1 MKTDDI
7 AKGGQGYY
15 VQAAHEVF
23 HTWNLVSIDPS
34 GYTELNYGTQQQL
47 PSDPHPPGLPGC
59 APSPFSLNH
68 LSAEIPTS
76 KELEK
81 FHYFRAAKTNIMRLQ
96 KALIYLIIFVIFLLG
111 VYEIRSGNVGDF
123 AYYKNSTEPI
133 YVTIPGDWLIIGAIG
148 LFLVISHT
156 FYKIR
161 S

>member
-1 MKTDDI
+1 MPDLHF
-7 AKGGQGYY
+7 AQ
-15 VQAAHEVF
+15 
-23 HTWNLVSIDPS
+23 S
-34 GYTELNYGTQQQL
+34 QL
-47 PSDPHPPGLPGC
+47 FTS
-59 APSPFSLNH
+59 PSPYKIVRYRTTGVRSSDKF
-68 LSAEIPTS
+68 A
-76 KELEK
+76 K

-96 KALIYLIIFVIFLLG
+96 KSLIYLIIFVIFLLG

-148 LFLVISHT
+148 LFLVISYT